1 MDIRKQIKLD
11 LISIKP
17 YMTFKNFAVMTFMAI
32 LYMYIMGSPVITISL
47 AMLFGIIFS
56 SYPFLLGEN
65 SGIDGLYRIYGISS
79 KEVAIARYI
88 IACIIFVLVSIF
100 GFFYYLIIALIKN
113 LPIGIDILEMIAIN
127 FVIFTL
133 MVSFQYPI
141 YFKYGYTKAKTFAL
155 IPIFIIG
162 GMGMVL
168 GLFKENLKG
177 IYQFMFSHKEVM
189 MVVFGI
195 LVLLIIVIS
204 IKLSIKFYKK
214 RDF

>member
-100 GFFYYLIIALIKN
+100 GFFYYFIIALIKN

>member
-1 MDIRKQIKLD
+1 MDIKKQIKLD
-11 LISIKP
+11 LISIRP
-17 YMTFKNFAVMTFMAI
+17 YITFKNFAVMTFIAI
-32 LYMYIMGSPVITISL
+32 LYMYIMGSPVITISI

-79 KEVAIARYI
+79 KEVVIARYI
-88 IACIIFVLVSIF
+88 NACIIFVLVSIF
-100 GFFYYLIIALIKN
+100 GFFYYLILALIKN
-113 LPIGIDILEMIAIN
+113 LPIGFDILEMIAIN
-127 FVIFTL
+127 FVIFII

-162 GMGMVL
+162 GLGMVL
-168 GLFKENLKG
+168 GLFKKNLKG
-177 IYQFMFSHKEVM
+177 VYQFMFSHKEVM
-189 MVVFGI
+189 MVLFGI
-195 LVLLIIVIS
+195 LVLFIILIS
-204 IKLSIKFYKK
+204 IKLAIKFYKQ

>member
-17 YMTFKNFAVMTFMAI
+17 YMIFKNFAVMTFIAI

-79 KEVAIARYI
+79 KEVVIARYI

-100 GFFYYLIIALIKN
+100 GFSYYLILALIKN
-113 LPIGIDILEMIAIN
+113 LPIGLDIIEMIAIN
-127 FVIFTL
+127 FVIFIL

-177 IYQFMFSHKEVM
+177 LYRFMFSHKEVM
-189 MVVFGI
+189 MVAFGI
-195 LVLLIIVIS
+195 LVLFIITIS
-204 IKLSIKFYKK
+204 IKLAINFYKK